1 MTGLVVGGAPYIAS
15 VGIAA
20 TSAREG
26 DANLWIPAVGPWL
39 DLGSRPSCDGDC
51 GVETGNRVL
60 LVGDGILQTV
70 GVLEIVGAFVFPET
84 YTTTITTTA
93 SGGTV
98 SITPSK
104 VGRSGYGLSAVGEF

>member
-1 MTGLVVGGAPYIAS
+1 MTGLVVAGAPYIAS

-39 DLGSRPSCDGDC
+39 DLGSRPDCNGDC
-51 GVETGNRVL
+51 GTETGNRVL

-70 GVLEIVGAFVFPET
+70 GVLEIIGAFVFPES
-84 YTTTITTTA
+84 YSTTVTTTA
-93 SGGTV
+93 SGGTL
-98 SITPSK
+98 SLAPSK